1 MHFYNKKNKRCGKSV
16 LWVLLL
22 CLCVLTGS
30 LSPATALA
38 DITGTPATDE
48 ATGSAGQT
56 LADTYHWPTAPQIS
70 AEGAILIEAETG
82 AVLFEKNATERFY
95 PASTTKLMT
104 ALLALEN
111 AALGETVTVSHN
123 AVYDIDV
130 DSSRIWVDV
139 GEELSMQD
147 SLYALMLP
155 SANDLAYA
163 IAEHI
168 SGTKAAFAELMN
180 ERAAELG
187 CVNTHFM
194 NPHGL
199 DEDEHYTCPADLAK
213 ITRPL
218 LKNSTFVKISGS
230 KNYEIKPT
238 NLCKDSRWILNT
250 HLMLRGTQPYEGVL
264 AGKTGHTDLAG
275 ANLVTCAR
283 RGNMTLIAVIM
294 KAPDDTALYN
304 DTTTL
309 LNYGFDNF
317 TTYSVADEQL
327 ADNNDVPPLF
337 HSEDTVQM
345 TIRNIISTDSG
356 LVVLPFSAALSD
368 TQKTVSLSQ
377 LTSFASGKNII
388 GTVTY
393 TYGSR
398 IIGSA
403 NIVYDNNG
411 PAFTI
416 SSPSDTAP
424 ESQSPSGQEGVP
436 SETLSQENTPS
447 EGQTKTEDTPKRSRM
462 ALIIGIILGCICF
475 FIGIYYIFVEL
486 PYRKKRAAYLAK
498 RRNGRR

>member
-1 MHFYNKKNKRCGKSV
+1 MLFTYKSKRKHCRRTRFPAM
-16 LWVLLL
+16 LL
-22 CLCVLTGS
+22 CLAVLIGLSSPTAVAATEEAPGVTDS
-30 LSPATALA
+30 L
-38 DITGTPATDE
+38 
-48 ATGSAGQT
+48 
-56 LADTYHWPTAPQIS
+56 HWPTGPQIS
-70 AEGAILIEAETG
+70 AEGAVLIDAETG
-82 AVLFEKNATERFY
+82 AVLYEKNATERLY

-111 AALGETVTVSHN
+111 SALGETVTVSHN

-130 DSSRIWVDV
+130 DSSRIWVDE
-139 GEELSMQD
+139 GEELSMED

-168 SGTKAAFAELMN
+168 GGTKEGFAEMMN
-180 ERAAELG
+180 ARAQELG

-199 DEDEHYTCPADLAK
+199 DEEEHYTCPLDLAL

-218 LKNSTFVKISGS
+218 LKNSSFLKISGS
-230 KNYEIKPT
+230 KNYQIPPT
-238 NLCKDSRWILNT
+238 NLCKDSRWVLNT
-250 HLMLRGTQPYEGVL
+250 HLMIRGSQPYDGVI

-294 KAPDDTALYN
+294 NAPDDTALYN
-304 DTTTL
+304 ETAAL

-317 TTYSVADEQL
+317 TMYNVTDEQL
-327 ADNNDVPPLF
+327 SLSNDVPPLF
-337 HSEDTVQM
+337 NSEDTVQLM
-345 TIRNIISTDSG
+345 NSEIVTTDSG
-356 LVVLPFSAALSD
+356 SVVLPFSASLSD
-368 TQKTVSLSQ
+368 IKKSVSLTQ
-377 LTSFASGKNII
+377 LTSFAEGKNTI
-388 GTVTY
+388 GKVTY

-398 IIGSA
+398 TVGSA
-403 NIVYDNNG
+403 NIVYNNDG

-416 SSPSDTAP
+416 TPPEEELPETTPAQEQGTPATSD
-424 ESQSPSGQEGVP
+424 EQ
-436 SETLSQENTPS
+436 N
-447 EGQTKTEDTPKRSRM
+447 KTEDSPKKDRKP
-462 ALIIGIILGCICF
+462 LIIGIILGCICF
-475 FIGIYYIFVEL
+475 FIGIYIIFVEM

>member
-1 MHFYNKKNKRCGKSV
+1 MLFPYKKRNTHRKTRMFGIA
-16 LWVLLL
+16 L
-22 CLCVLTGS
+22 CIALFTGLFS
-30 LSPATALA
+30 PVAAKAAETDLFQWPAGPQLS
-38 DITGTPATDE
+38 
-48 ATGSAGQT
+48 S
-56 LADTYHWPTAPQIS
+56 
-70 AEGAILIEAETG
+70 EGAVLIEAETG
-82 AVLFEKNATERFY
+82 AVLFEKNGTKQFY

-111 AALGETVTVSHN
+111 SALGETVTVSHD

-139 GEELSMQD
+139 GEKLSMED

-168 SGTKAAFAELMN
+168 GGTKADFADMMN
-180 ERAAELG
+180 KRAEALG

-199 DEDEHYTCPADLAK
+199 DEDNHYTCPLDLAL

-218 LKNSTFVKISGS
+218 VKNSTFVKISGS
-230 KNYEIKPT
+230 KNHKIPAT
-238 NLCKDSRWILNT
+238 NLCAEDRWILNT
-250 HLMLRGTQPYEGVL
+250 HLMIRGTYTYDGVI

-275 ANLVTCAR
+275 ANLVTCAK

-317 TTYSVADEQL
+317 ATYSVSDEQL
-327 ADNNDVPPLF
+327 SLSNDVPPLF
-337 HSEDTVQM
+337 NGEDTIQL
-345 TIRNIISTDSG
+345 TRKNIITTDSG
-356 LVVLPFSAALSD
+356 TVVLPSSASLSD
-368 TQKTVSLSQ
+368 ITKSVQ
-377 LTSFASGKNII
+377 LTQLTDFAEGKNLI
-388 GTVTY
+388 GKVTY

-398 IIGSA
+398 TVGIA
-403 NIVYDNNG
+403 NIIYNNKG

-416 SSPSDTAP
+416 SPDDSA
-424 ESQSPSGQEGVP
+424 ESTEQNEGVP
-436 SETLSQENTPS
+436 ATDGQE
-447 EGQTKTEDTPKRSRM
+447 KTENSSKKERM
-462 ALIIGIILGCICF
+462 PLIIGIILGCICF
-475 FIGIYYIFVEL
+475 LIGVYFIFVEL
-486 PYRKKRAAYLAK
+486 PYRRKRSAYLKKKNK
-498 RRNGRR
+498 RF

>member
-1 MHFYNKKNKRCGKSV
+1 MHFNYRTSLSHCKTLFFG
-16 LWVLLL
+16 LLL
-22 CLCVLTGS
+22 CFSVFTG
-30 LSPATALA
+30 LFTPAIATATEET
-38 DITGTPATDE
+38 DIATD
-48 ATGSAGQT
+48 
-56 LADTYHWPTAPQIS
+56 LYHWPAGPQLS
-70 AEGAILIEAETG
+70 SEGAILIEAETG
-82 AVLFEKNATERFY
+82 AVLYEKNATERFY

-111 AALGETVTVSHN
+111 SALGETVTISHN

-130 DSSRIWVDV
+130 DSSRIWVDE
-139 GEELSMQD
+139 GEELSMEE

-168 SGTKAAFAELMN
+168 GGSKEGFAEMMN
-180 ERAAELG
+180 ARAEALG

-218 LKNSTFVKISGS
+218 LKNSSFVKISGS

-250 HLMLRGTQPYEGVL
+250 HLMIRGTQPYDGII

-275 ANLVTCAR
+275 ANLVTCAK

-294 KAPDDTALYN
+294 KAPDDTVLYN
-304 DTTTL
+304 ETAAL

-317 TTYSVADEQL
+317 TTYNISDEQL
-327 ADNNDVPPLF
+327 SVGNDVPPLF
-337 HSEDTVQM
+337 NSEDTVQLM
-345 TIRNIISTDSG
+345 NNEIVTTDSG
-356 LVVLPFSAALSD
+356 SVVLPFSASLSD
-368 TQKTVSLSQ
+368 TKKIVSLSQ
-377 LTSFASGKNII
+377 LTSFAEGKNVI
-388 GTVTY
+388 GKVIY
-393 TYGSR
+393 TYGTHT
-398 IIGSA
+398 IGSA
-403 NIVYDNNG
+403 NIVYTNKG
-411 PAFTI
+411 PAFTLE
-416 SSPSDTAP
+416 PSVEDL
-424 ESQSPSGQEGVP
+424 
-436 SETLSQENTPS
+436 SETEPSNEQESAPN
-447 EGQTKTEDTPKRSRM
+447 EHQNKTEDTPKKDRKP
-462 ALIIGIILGCICF
+462 LIIGIILGCICF
-475 FIGIYYIFVEL
+475 FIGIYFIFVEL

>member
-1 MHFYNKKNKRCGKSV
+1 MLFYNKQNKRPGSSV
-16 LWVLLL
+16 FSGLLL
-22 CLCVLTGS
+22 CVCVLTG
-30 LSPATALA
+30 LFSPATALA
-38 DITGTPATDE
+38 DATENKTPDTVTDAGATDITG
-48 ATGSAGQT
+48 
-56 LADTYHWPTAPQIS
+56 TYHWPSGPQLA

-82 AVLFEKNATERFY
+82 AVLYEKNATERFY

-111 AALGETVTVSHN
+111 AALGETVTISHN

-168 SGTKAAFAELMN
+168 SGTMPAFAELMN
-180 ERAAELG
+180 SRAAELG

-199 DEDEHYTCPADLAK
+199 DEDEHYTCPADLAR

-250 HLMLRGTQPYEGVL
+250 HLMLRGTQPYEGVI

-283 RGNMTLIAVIM
+283 RGTMTLIAVIM

-304 DTTTL
+304 DTATL

-345 TIRNIISTDSG
+345 INRDIISTDSG
-356 LVVLPFSAALSD
+356 LVVLPFSATLSD
-368 TQKTVSLSQ
+368 TTKTVSLSQ
-377 LTSFASGKNII
+377 LTSFATGKNII

-393 TYGSR
+393 TYGNR
-398 IIGSA
+398 VIGSA
-403 NIVYDNNG
+403 HIVYDNEG

-416 SSPSDTAP
+416 KSTEDSLPDPQAPSA
-424 ESQSPSGQEGVP
+424 QEG
-436 SETLSQENTPS
+436 SSQEITADD
-447 EGQTKTEDTPKRSRM
+447 EKTKTEDTPKKDRK
-462 ALIIGIILGCICF
+462 ALIIGIIFGCICF
-475 FIGIYYIFVEL
+475 FIGIYFIFVEL